1 MYDLIAKYYD
11 LFHSD
16 LVEDIGFVL
25 TLAGQSGGPVL
36 ELGCGTG
43 RILIPLARA
52 GQTVTG
58 LDSSEPMLALARAK
72 TAAESDQV
80 QKRIFLKTANMK
92 DFDLNERFSLI
103 VIPYNTFMHI
113 DPVTRPMV
121 LRRVCQH
128 LSSTGTL
135 FIDLA
140 SPFDIEQTPNDR
152 MMTLE
157 KVVTDPTNK
166 KIVIQMASSWVDT
179 EAQTLHITW
188 IFDRSPAAGG
198 SIHRH
203 VAQVAYH
210 YSYPHEMELMLD
222 EAGLQLK
229 ALYGDYRGSDY
240 QEGSERLLIVATNS

>member
-16 LVEDIGFVL
+16 LIEDIGFIL
-25 TLAGQSGGPVL
+25 TLASQSGSPVL

-72 TAAESDQV
+72 IAAESDQV
-80 QKRIFLKTANMK
+80 HNRITLITEDMK
-92 DFDLNERFSLI
+92 SFDLDERFNLI
-103 VIPYNTFMHI
+103 VIPYNTFMHL
-113 DPVTRPMV
+113 DPVTRTMV
-121 LRRVCQH
+121 LRRVRQH
-128 LSSTGTL
+128 LSSSGTL

-140 SPFDIEQTPNDR
+140 SPFNIEQTPDDR

-166 KIVIQMASSWVDT
+166 EIVIQMASSRVDP
-179 EAQTLHITW
+179 EAQILHITW
-188 IFDRSPAAGG
+188 IFDSSPATGG
-198 SIHRH
+198 SIHRQ

-210 YSYPHEMELMLD
+210 YLYPYEMELMLD
-222 EAGLQLK
+222 ESGLQLK
-229 ALYGDYRGSDY
+229 ALYGDYRSSPY
-240 QEGSERLLIVATNS
+240 HEGSERLLVVAVNR